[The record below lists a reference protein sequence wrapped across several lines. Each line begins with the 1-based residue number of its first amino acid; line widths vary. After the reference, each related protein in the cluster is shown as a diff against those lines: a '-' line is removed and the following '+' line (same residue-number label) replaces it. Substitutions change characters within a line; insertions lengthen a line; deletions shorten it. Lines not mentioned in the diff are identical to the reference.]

1 MSTAQKTQK
10 IVHERRRRPQSLR
23 LRTLTPS
30 LLVRNLNRSLAWYRD
45 VVGFTVDEMYEQ
57 KGELKGASLIAG
69 SVRIFLSQDDGA
81 EGREGAGVGLYCTTA
96 QNVDEVAVAIKARG
110 ATLASE
116 PADMPWGVRAFS
128 LADPDGYRV
137 TISSEG

>member
-1 MSTAQKTQK
+1 M
-10 IVHERRRRPQSLR
+10 
-23 LRTLTPS
+23 
-30 LLVRNLNRSLAWYRD
+30 NRSLAWYRD

-81 EGREGAGVGLYCTTA
+81 EGREGAGVGLYCITA

-110 ATLASE
+110 GTLASE